1 MITILRKLKK
11 GRLLNMKDMGIIQGS
26 AEQAVPLIIGKDTVY
41 VHTDIEQVF
50 KDNEGKS
57 VDNLFRFHE
66 IQYEK
71 DEYIKKLS
79 EENTNLMLASAETYE
94 TMYQEN
100 TNLML
105 AIAEVYESM
114 NGGVV

>member
-1 MITILRKLKK
+1 MIITLQKLKK

-57 VDNLFRFHE
+57 VDNLFQYHE
-66 IQYEK
+66 IQYNK
-71 DEYIKKLS
+71 DEYIKLLS
-79 EENTNLMLASAETYE
+79 EKNGSLDQQLTDTQLALCEIYE
-94 TMYQEN
+94 GM
-100 TNLML
+100 
-105 AIAEVYESM
+105 V
-114 NGGVV
+114 

>member
-1 MITILRKLKK
+1 MIITLQKLKK

-57 VDNLFRFHE
+57 VDNLFQYHE
-66 IQYEK
+66 IQYNK
-71 DEYIKKLS
+71 DEYIKLLS
-79 EENTNLMLASAETYE
+79 EKNDSLDQQLTDTQLALCEIYE
-94 TMYQEN
+94 GM
-100 TNLML
+100 
-105 AIAEVYESM
+105 V
-114 NGGVV
+114 